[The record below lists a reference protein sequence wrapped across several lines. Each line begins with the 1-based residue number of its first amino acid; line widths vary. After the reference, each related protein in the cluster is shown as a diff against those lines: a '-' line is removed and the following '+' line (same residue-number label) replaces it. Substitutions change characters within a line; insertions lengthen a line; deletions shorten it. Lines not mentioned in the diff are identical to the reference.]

1 MTVADADEAGWVDEA
16 AGPVVRPYAVTHG
29 RTEPTRGEF
38 DFITQVTATRTVSDG
53 DEGKQ
58 PEHAAILRLCQ
69 NPTSVAEIATHLDL
83 PVGTVRVLLGDLL
96 DRGLIRTRAPMPA
109 GNLPNDHVFKAVL
122 DGLRAL

>member
-1 MTVADADEAGWVDEA
+1 MTLPDPDETGWVDEA

-29 RTEPTRGEF
+29 RTQPARGEF
-38 DFITQVTATRTVSDG
+38 DLITQVTAARTVSDAG
-53 DEGKQ
+53 EGKL

-69 NPTSVAEIATHLDL
+69 NPTSVAEIATQLDL

-96 DRGLIRTRAPMPA
+96 DRGLIRTRSPVPA
-109 GNLPNDHVFKAVL
+109 ANLPNDHVFKAVL

>member
-1 MTVADADEAGWVDEA
+1 MMVAGPDGTRDGVDRVAHEGDDWVDEA

-29 RTEPTRGEF
+29 RTEPTRG
-38 DFITQVTATRTVSDG
+38 DFNLITQVTATRTLRDG
-53 DEGKQ
+53 DDGRQ

-96 DRGLIRTRAPMPA
+96 
-109 GNLPNDHVFKAVL
+109 
-122 DGLRAL
+122 